1 MLAFQQ
7 EKKHT
12 DDGEYVF
19 SVRELN
25 TATRDLLEGHFQVLW
40 VSGEISNLVLHGSG
54 HIYFSLKDE
63 QAQIRCAWFRGK
75 QGPTR
80 FKIENGQQ
88 VLVRALVTLYPERGD
103 YQLVVEKVELA
114 GIGLL
119 QQQLE
124 ALKRKL
130 NAQGLFDQKHK
141 KALPPFPKTIG
152 IITSPTGAAL
162 QDMLNV
168 LKRRAP
174 FIGIRVY
181 PCLVQ
186 GEGAAKSISKAIMR
200 ADLEKKCEVLV
211 LARGGGSLEDLWAFN
226 DEALAIAVFACE
238 LPIVSAVGHEIDFSI
253 SDFVADLRAP
263 TPSAAAEL
271 ISPDLFYL
279 LDILNKKSM
288 HLTFLIKRSLEN
300 YSYSVD
306 QISRMLKHPKQRLEE
321 QKLKLQFYREK
332 IHQVIHSLV
341 TKKAHRL
348 ELAKHNLTK
357 NAPSIKIEQN
367 KQLLSQKKSSLN
379 FLVARTYAQKNNS
392 FLMQVEKLE
401 TLSPMGIL
409 RRGYAI
415 AYSADKKVVDSI
427 TKVAAQDELRVRIQ
441 DGTLVCQ
448 VKNIES

>member
-7 EKKHT
+7 AKTHT
-12 DDGEYVF
+12 EDGEYVF

-25 TATRDLLEGHFQVLW
+25 IATRDLLENHFHVLW
-40 VSGEISNLVLHGSG
+40 VSGEISNLVMHSSG

-63 QAQIRCAWFRGK
+63 QAQVRCAWFRGK

-114 GIGLL
+114 GLGLL

-130 NAQGLFDQKHK
+130 HAQGLFDPAHK
-141 KALPPFPKTIG
+141 KPLPQFPETIG

-162 QDMLNV
+162 QDMLTV

-174 FIGIRVY
+174 FINIRIY

-186 GEGAAKSISKAIMR
+186 GEGAPKSIIKAITR
-200 ADLEKKCEVLV
+200 ADLEKKCDVLV

-226 DEALAIAVFACE
+226 DEALAAAIFACE
-238 LPIVSAVGHEIDFSI
+238 LPVVSAVGHEIDFSI
-253 SDFVADLRAP
+253 SDFVADVRAP

-271 ISPDLFYL
+271 VSPDLFHL
-279 LDILNKKSM
+279 LDILSKKRT
-288 HLTFLIKRSLEN
+288 HLNFLIKRSLEN

-332 IHQVIHSLV
+332 IHQVIHRLFTV
-341 TKKAHRL
+341 KKHQF
-348 ELAKHNLTK
+348 ELGKHNLSK
-357 NAPSIKIEQN
+357 NFPSLKINQN
-367 KQLLSQKKSSLN
+367 KQLLSQKINSLQ
-379 FLVARTYAQKNNS
+379 FLISKQVAQKKNS
-392 FLMQVEKLE
+392 FLVQVEKLE
-401 TLSPMGIL
+401 TLSPISVL
-409 RRGYAI
+409 ARGYAI
-415 AYSADKKVVDSI
+415 AYSSEKKVIDSI
-427 TKVAAQDELRVRIQ
+427 SKVAAGDDLEVRVQ
-441 DGTLVCQ
+441 DGTLLCQ
-448 VKNIES
+448 VKSIKN